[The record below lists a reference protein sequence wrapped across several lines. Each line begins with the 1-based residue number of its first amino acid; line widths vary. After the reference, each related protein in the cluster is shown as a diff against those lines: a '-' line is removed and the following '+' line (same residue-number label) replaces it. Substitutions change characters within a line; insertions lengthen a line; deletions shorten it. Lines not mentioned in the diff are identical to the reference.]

1 MGYFVPL
8 QSSAAFD
15 LSCQLLSL
23 FLSIFVYIFLLTHW
37 PIFSPKQGE
46 VEKKAVQVEEQD
58 AQRLV
63 KATSEQWLQEWV
75 KDGTR
80 TDAKKAST
88 NRHFVP
94 PSAAPSTLMSVAPL

>member
-23 FLSIFVYIFLLTHW
+23 FLPIFAYLGQFFFNLFLLTHW

-63 KATSEQWLQEWV
+63 KATSE
-75 KDGTR
+75 
-80 TDAKKAST
+80 
-88 NRHFVP
+88 
-94 PSAAPSTLMSVAPL
+94 